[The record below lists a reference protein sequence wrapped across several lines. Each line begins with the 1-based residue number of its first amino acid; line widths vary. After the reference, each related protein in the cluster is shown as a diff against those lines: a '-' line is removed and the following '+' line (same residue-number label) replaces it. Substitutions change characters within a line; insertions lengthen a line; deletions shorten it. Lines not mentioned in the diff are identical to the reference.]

1 MDRITTNPDAV
12 DPEFPELAQPAP
24 DGGTPDSEEEFDA
37 IGEDDEDDD
46 AVEPDE
52 DDLDADA
59 EAADDGV
66 DDI

>member
-24 DGGTPDSEEEFDA
+24 DGGTTDSDEEFDA
-37 IGEDDEDDD
+37 IGDDDEDDD
-46 AVEPDE
+46 TVESDE

-59 EAADDGV
+59 DAEDDAV
-66 DDI
+66 E